1 MFRLM
6 LLRGVLVRLV
16 SVVQYSFVNYID
28 LDSDD
33 GGVFL
38 VREDIDFIQDQGFFF
53 LLVNVLDEV
62 FLEGDVSFV
71 NDIERDDIISLEENQ
86 FFLFFFVV
94 EGEGFV

>member
-53 LLVNVLDEV
+53 LLDNVLDEV

-71 NDIERDDIISLEENQ
+71 IGYMCNY
-86 FFLFFFVV
+86 
-94 EGEGFV
+94 